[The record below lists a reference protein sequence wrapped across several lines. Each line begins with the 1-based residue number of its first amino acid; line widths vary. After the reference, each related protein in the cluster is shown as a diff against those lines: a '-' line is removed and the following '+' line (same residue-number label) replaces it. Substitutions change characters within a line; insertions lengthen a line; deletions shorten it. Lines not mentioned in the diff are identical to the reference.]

1 MISEFPAKQHW
12 QVAKGHCGDAATH
25 AATLVQG
32 VQQVRWDHGDLQ
44 ALRMILGFNKLLKWI
59 GGWVNGS
66 EIPIYK
72 GPISH

>member
-44 ALRMILGFNKLLKWI
+44 ALWMILGFNKLLKWI